1 MREPKNGFDLSRFIK
16 SQKRDFSLAL
26 EEIRSGRK
34 TSHWMWY
41 IFPQL
46 KGLGYSGMSQYYGL
60 DGVMEAAAYMEDKT
74 LRSNLITICQ
84 ALLALEGKSADEI
97 FGYPDNYKLR
107 SCMTLFL
114 RAAPDCPIFREV
126 LDKYFGG
133 VEDEKTLCML
143 EKEAD

>member
-1 MREPKNGFDLSRFIK
+1 MREQMNTFNLNRFVK
-16 SQKRDFSLAL
+16 AQKRDFPLAL

-60 DGVMEAAAYMEDKT
+60 DGVREAAAYMEDKT

-84 ALLALEGKSADEI
+84 ALLA
-97 FGYPDNYKLR
+97 FHTY
-107 SCMTLFL
+107 
-114 RAAPDCPIFREV
+114 
-126 LDKYFGG
+126 
-133 VEDEKTLCML
+133 
-143 EKEAD
+143 